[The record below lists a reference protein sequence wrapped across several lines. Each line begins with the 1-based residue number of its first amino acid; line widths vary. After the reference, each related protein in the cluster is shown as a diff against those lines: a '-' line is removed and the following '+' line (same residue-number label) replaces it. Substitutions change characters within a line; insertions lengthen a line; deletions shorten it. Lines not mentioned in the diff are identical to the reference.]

1 MKTRRS
7 FLQLSAAALAT
18 PAMPSILRA
27 DTWPAK
33 AIRVVIPFSAGSTV
47 DVIGRIVLDPLS
59 QRLRQSMVVENRG
72 GAGGS
77 IGSAAVAKADPDGYT
92 LLVNASAHSAA
103 PAVYP
108 NLSYDPAGDFAA
120 IVPFGSVPN
129 VIVISPDKGIK
140 TIKELAAKAKDSGKM
155 TYSSAGV
162 GSATHWAAERFR
174 ISAGFEGTHVPFRG
188 GPEALTEVMTGR
200 VDWSAIGITS
210 GLPFIRQSTL
220 IPLAVCSPQRTP
232 TLPDVPTTLE
242 AGFADSDYVFWNGLL
257 APAKTPIEIVN
268 RLHDETLRVLATS
281 EVQEK
286 FQPQGIDPMP
296 INSAEFAALIRKEIE
311 NNKKV
316 AQAAGLKF
324 N

>member
-1 MKTRRS
+1 
-7 FLQLSAAALAT
+7 
-18 PAMPSILRA
+18 
-27 DTWPAK
+27 
-33 AIRVVIPFSAGSTV
+33 
-47 DVIGRIVLDPLS
+47 
-59 QRLRQSMVVENRG
+59 
-72 GAGGS
+72 
-77 IGSAAVAKADPDGYT
+77 

-140 TIKELAAKAKDSGKM
+140 TVKELAAKAKDSGKM

-174 ISAGFEGTHVPFRG
+174 ISAGFDGTHVPFRG

-210 GLPFIRQSTL
+210 GLPFIRQGTL
-220 IPLAVCSPQRTP
+220 IPLAVCSPHRTP
-232 TLPDVPTTLE
+232 TLPEVPTTLE

-268 RLHDETLRVLATS
+268 RLHDETLKVLAS
-281 EVQEK
+281 PEVQEK

-296 INSAEFAALIRKEIE
+296 MSSAEFAAVIRKEIE
-311 NNKKV
+311 SNKKV